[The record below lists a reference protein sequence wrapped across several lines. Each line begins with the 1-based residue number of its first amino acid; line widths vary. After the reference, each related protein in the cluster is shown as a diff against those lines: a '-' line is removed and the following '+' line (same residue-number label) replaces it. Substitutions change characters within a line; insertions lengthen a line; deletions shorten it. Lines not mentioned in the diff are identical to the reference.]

1 LDTKHKTTGAGE
13 NSLALCTRRTIGTV
27 LLVAGCMALP
37 AMAQAGGESN
47 QTDGAS
53 LLPHPDAI
61 DPNIPT
67 PESVL
72 GHEIGDGAARYEAME
87 RYLHALA
94 ESSPLATLAPYG
106 ESHEGRTL
114 YYLTITS
121 DHNHARL
128 AEIRDANGK
137 LADPRRLQ
145 SAAEAD
151 RIIEELPGIAWMAY
165 SIHGDELSGT
175 DASLLLAYQLVAGTD
190 ERTRR
195 LRDEL
200 VVLIDPT
207 QNPDGRERYLQQL
220 QHLTGKVPNTDYQ
233 AMQHGGLWSAGRGNH
248 YLFDLN
254 RDWLMMVHP
263 ETRGRAEQFLTWNP
277 HLLVDAHEMGSLD
290 TYLFDP
296 PREPLNDHLSDHNLE
311 WRKRFSAEQAKAFDQ
326 HGWSYYTRDWYE
338 EWYPGY
344 TNAWASLLGAI
355 GILYE
360 QAGVNA
366 AAVRQ
371 ASGWTLTYR
380 GAVHR
385 QFVSSLANLQS
396 LLDHRAAVL
405 RDYYD
410 DRQAA
415 VNGLDGGKS
424 VFLVPPTQ
432 DRSRIGRFIDV
443 LRRQGIEAGIA
454 EGPFEAHGLTDC
466 WGNVTDA
473 FTLPAGTLVV
483 SAKQPHRRLLR
494 AILDFDPRM
503 TAAFVTEERKE
514 LESQRDSRLYDVTAW
529 NLSMA
534 YGLEAYWAD
543 HATNVPLTSAGT
555 TPLKQHAIPPEEPTY
570 GYLIDGASSDAY
582 GAIVRLLD
590 HECKIRI
597 AEKSF
602 RIAGQLFPAGSAL
615 LRRYENPAE
624 LPHII
629 NVAAADLNVDVL
641 PVGTALAEDG
651 PDLGSG
657 SFELLQPPRV
667 AVASQ
672 WPISTT
678 SFGATW
684 HLLDARVGLR
694 ASPINVQSLGY
705 ADLRRYNV
713 LVLPDTWQPES
724 LRGVLDEKVIERL
737 KAWIDA
743 GGTLIALGGSAAFLA
758 GQENGL
764 TSVQLR
770 RNALDEVEV
779 YAEEMQHERASRQVV
794 VDPEALWGHGT
805 VTTKEGN
812 GPTVPDVEKKGKPDG
827 ANEVARLKRE
837 DEWARRFSPAGCF
850 VAAVLDTDHWLAF
863 GCASRLP
870 VFVAGDKVFMSKGPV
885 RTPARMESIDT
896 LRLSGLLWP
905 EARARLADTAYATV
919 ERKGRG
925 QVILFASDPF
935 FRGYLEGTGRLYLNA
950 LILGPGLGTS
960 QPVPW

>member
-1 LDTKHKTTGAGE
+1 MHTKQKSIGTTR
-13 NSLALCTRRTIGTV
+13 NSHFRSAHLTIGVV
-27 LLVAGCMALP
+27 LLVAGFMALK
-37 AMAQAGGESN
+37 AVAQPNGDPDRTVGS
-47 QTDGAS
+47 T

-94 ESSPLATLAPYG
+94 DASPLATLAPYAQ
-106 ESHEGRTL
+106 SHEGRAL
-114 YYLTITS
+114 YVLTITS
-121 DHNHARL
+121 ERNHARL

-137 LADPRRLQ
+137 LADPRRLD
-145 SAAEAD
+145 SPAEAD
-151 RIIEELPGIAWMAY
+151 RIIGELPGIAWMAY

-175 DASLLLAYQLVAGTD
+175 DAALLLAYQLVAGTD
-190 ERTRR
+190 ELTRR
-195 LRDEL
+195 MRDEL

-220 QHLTGKVPNTDYQ
+220 QHLTGKVANTDYQ
-233 AMQHGGLWSAGRGNH
+233 AMQHDGLWSAGRGNH

-263 ETRGRAEQFLTWNP
+263 ETRGRAEQFLAWNP
-277 HLLVDAHEMGSLD
+277 HLLVDAHEMGALD

-296 PREPLNDHLSDHNLE
+296 PREPLNDNLSDRNLE

-371 ASGWTLTYR
+371 ASGWMLTYR

-396 LLDHRAAVL
+396 LLEHRAAIL

-410 DRQAA
+410 DRRGA
-415 VNGLDGGKS
+415 VNGLEGGKS
-424 VFLVPPTQ
+424 VFLVPPSQ
-432 DRSRIGRFIDV
+432 DRSRISRFIDV

-454 EGPFEAHGLTDC
+454 EGSFEAQRLIDS
-466 WGNVTDA
+466 WGNATDSL
-473 FTLPAGTLVV
+473 TLPAGTLVV
-483 SAKQPHRRLLR
+483 SANQPHRRLLR

-503 TAAFVTEERKE
+503 TAEFVTEERKE
-514 LESQRDSRLYDVTAW
+514 LENQRASRLYDVTAW
-529 NLSMA
+529 NLNMA

-543 HATNVPLTSAGT
+543 HVPNVALTSAGA
-555 TPLKQHAIPPEEPTY
+555 TPINQHAVPPEEPAY

-582 GAIVRLLD
+582 CAIVRLLD
-590 HECKIRI
+590 QECKIRI

-602 RIAGQLFPAGSAL
+602 RIAGKSYPAGSAL
-615 LRRYENPAE
+615 LRLYENPAE
-624 LPHII
+624 LPNII
-629 NVAAADLNVDVL
+629 NVAAADLNVDIL
-641 PVGTALAEDG
+641 PVGTALSEDG

-657 SFELLQPPRV
+657 SFDLLQPPRV
-667 AVASQ
+667 AIASQ

-705 ADLRRYNV
+705 VDLRRYNV
-713 LVLPDTWQPES
+713 LVLPDTWRAES

-737 KAWIDA
+737 KAWVDA

-779 YAEEMQHERASRQVV
+779 YAEEIQRERAARNVV
-794 VDPEALWGHGT
+794 VDAEALWGHGT

-812 GPTVPDVEKKGKPDG
+812 APAVTEEEKKGKPEG
-827 ANEVARLKRE
+827 AKELAGLKRE
-837 DEWARRFSPAGCF
+837 DEWTRRFSPVGCF
-850 VAAVLDTDHWLAF
+850 VAAVLDTEHWLAY
-863 GCASRLP
+863 GRAAKLP
-870 VFVAGDKVFMSKGPV
+870 VFVAGDKVFLSKGPV
-885 RTPARMESIDT
+885 RTPARLESIDK

-905 EARARLADTAYATV
+905 EARGRLADTAYATV

-925 QVILFASDPF
+925 QVILFAADPF